1 MKVFA
6 DALVTSPV
14 AASHK
19 TAILLVSK
27 NGASKEVK
35 EYVKKTIDYL
45 IIVGGEKSIPN
56 SVVLELEKL
65 VNNST
70 QKSELNNSSD
80 FLMSNL
86 KISLICPKYRII
98 SGTKTLFLPIIANSS
113 KSQCFWQYFKIQ
125 EISREDFSID
135 IDH

>member
-19 TAILLVSK
+19 TPILLVSK

-45 IIVGGEKSIPN
+45 IIVGGEKSIP
-56 SVVLELEKL
+56 
-65 VNNST
+65 
-70 QKSELNNSSD
+70 
-80 FLMSNL
+80 
-86 KISLICPKYRII
+86 
-98 SGTKTLFLPIIANSS
+98 
-113 KSQCFWQYFKIQ
+113 IQ
-125 EISREDFSID
+125 
-135 IDH
+135 